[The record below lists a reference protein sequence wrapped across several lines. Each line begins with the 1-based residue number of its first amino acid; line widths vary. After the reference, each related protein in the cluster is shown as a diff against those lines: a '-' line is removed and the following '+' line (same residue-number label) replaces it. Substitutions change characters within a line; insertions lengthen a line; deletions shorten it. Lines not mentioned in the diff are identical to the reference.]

1 MHLKITGLVG
11 RIRMRI
17 QLGTDPP
24 WLSTTQVSFPEM
36 PEVRPPSKRC
46 GLSRQIS
53 INCRPLRTLDVMQ
66 LPFVAGYVLKSM
78 RTVLKGFTAPQSYV
92 LDVSVRRASPTEL
105 TSTEN
110 PPRLG
115 HSAQCVALG

>member
-36 PEVRPPSKRC
+36 PEVRLPSVVR
-46 GLSRQIS
+46 LTFQIS

-92 LDVSVRRASPTEL
+92 LDVSVRQS
-105 TSTEN
+105 
-110 PPRLG
+110 LG
-115 HSAQCVALG
+115 D